1 MSSTTSPPQGELS
14 ATGRPSPSSRRE
26 KPQLSCSQCRRRK
39 SRCDRRVP
47 CSNCASRGQIC
58 TYASQA
64 GSLDNN
70 HNSAASHRYGTL
82 PADSSLQ
89 DRLNQLENLVVSLR
103 SELAAGKT
111 GNTDAPVLS
120 TALINTDRDV
130 SVDESSECGSM
141 VISPTEHRYV
151 GREHWVAILDSIAE
165 LRGRVIADDI
175 RRDCEDTQV
184 TDQFPRALLLYGHRA
199 PTSRIEILEA
209 LPAKPIVDRY
219 VSRYF
224 NNLDLVSFTLHG
236 PSFLQEYE
244 AFWQNPDPVPFIW
257 IGLLFS
263 IICLAVIVSDY
274 PDSHHANTESG
285 QRSHQ
290 IALFREKIV
299 RCFVLGEYTKPGP
312 YVLEAM
318 IHYVYVEFLLCRD
331 AREDLW
337 FLLAFQVNLAL
348 RMGYHR
354 DPSHFPNITPLQS
367 EMRRRLWSSIVFS
380 DVMISCQMG
389 MPRMISNAGC
399 DTAEPRNLNDSDLT
413 PDMSELP
420 VARPETEMTT
430 VLSVIARRRVLE
442 ALGVIADLTA
452 SAKPCSYA
460 EVMRVDQVLREAEA
474 RIPPP
479 IKTKPLATSMTD
491 PPIIIMARLF
501 TRHMFYKGQ
510 LMLHRRFLQ
519 VNTSQSA
526 DIFAYSR
533 DTCLDASLQS
543 LLIQKILDEETHPGG
558 QLDTMRWR
566 MTSIMNDQFLTA
578 TMILCSMIHSK
589 QAQSRLEE
597 ILASLRG
604 ARDVWMRTLDSQE
617 ATKAVKT
624 INLILAKASKYSRNT
639 AGDKE
644 DGSASFEIRNGE
656 CDRLLLPANDG
667 HIDDTSGLLLQ
678 ELDMIVYQPEGPVVQ
693 SLPWASQQDQPQG
706 RNVTFNMNMGPNDVT
721 AFNSWINLN
730 SPISVDSQQP

>member
-14 ATGRPSPSSRRE
+14 TADRPSPGPRRE

-64 GSLDNN
+64 GFRDNN
-70 HNSAASHRYGTL
+70 HSSTAL
-82 PADSSLQ
+82 PTDSSWQ
-89 DRLNQLENLVVSLR
+89 DRLNQLESLVVSLR
-103 SELAAGKT
+103 SELTAGKT
-111 GNTDAPVLS
+111 GNTDAAGLS
-120 TALINTDRDV
+120 TALINTDHDV
-130 SVDESSECGSM
+130 SVDKSSECGSM
-141 VISPTEHRYV
+141 VISPAEHRYV

-175 RRDCEDTQV
+175 RRNCEDVQV
-184 TDQFPRALLLYGHRA
+184 TDQFPRALLLYGYRA
-199 PTSRIEILEA
+199 PTSRIEILES

-244 AFWQNPDPVPFIW
+244 AFWENPDLVPFIW

-263 IICLAVIVSDY
+263 IICLAVIVSDH
-274 PDSHHANTESG
+274 PDSHHGNTEDD

-299 RCFVLGEYTKPGP
+299 QCFVLGEYTRPGP

-337 FLLAFQVNLAL
+337 FLLAFQVNMAL

-354 DPSHFPNITPLQS
+354 DPSHFPNISPFQS
-367 EMRRRLWSSIVFS
+367 EMRRRLWSSINFS

-389 MPRMISNAGC
+389 MPRMLSNAGC

-413 PDMSELP
+413 PGMSELP
-420 VARPETEMTT
+420 VARPETEITT
-430 VLSVIARRRVLE
+430 VLSVIARRRVLV
-442 ALGVIADLTA
+442 ALGIIADLSA
-452 SAKPCSYA
+452 SAKPYSYA
-460 EVMRVDQVLREAEA
+460 EVMRVNQVLQEAQA

-479 IKTKPLATSMTD
+479 MKTKPLASSMTD

-519 VNTSQSA
+519 VNASQSA
-526 DIFAYSR
+526 DALAYSR

-543 LLIQKILDEETHPGG
+543 LRIQKILDEETRPGG

-566 MTSIMNDQFLTA
+566 MTSIMNDQFLIA
-578 TMILCSMIHSK
+578 TMVLCSMILHGK
-589 QAQSRLEE
+589 HAQSRLEE

-604 ARDVWMRTLDSQE
+604 ARNIWMRTLDSQE
-617 ATKAVKT
+617 ATKAVET
-624 INLILAKASKYSRNT
+624 INLTLAKASKDARNA
-639 AGDKE
+639 AGDEE
-644 DGSASFEIRNGE
+644 DGSVPFEVGNG
-656 CDRLLLPANDG
+656 ANDG
-667 HIDDTSGLLLQ
+667 NIDTSRLLLQ
-678 ELDMIVYQPEGPVVQ
+678 ELDMTVYQSEGPVVQ
-693 SLPWASQQDQPQG
+693 SLPWAGQQDQPQG
-706 RNVTFNMNMGPNDVT
+706 QNFAFNMNMWTNDAT
-721 AFNSWINLN
+721 TLNSWINMNGHMSL
-730 SPISVDSQQP
+730 DSQQP